1 MEEEINYNNIN
12 QDLKL
17 KSMPTIE
24 KVLMLQKI
32 LKELKFR
39 KKAFLDTKEKMYS
52 EIDKNLIQFFEGRI
66 YTKKI
71 FDHILND
78 DTKVHS
84 TEYILIPGDKTSLK
98 DLYEPFYNPL
108 SEFLVHFFY
117 VDIINCSFNED
128 RLILLIYL
136 LLEKQILSDNI
147 KKKNNNSLTYSKDDI
162 LYHIFESMTRKI
174 DIRNFLGN
182 ILNKYISKIENLR
195 TNLSLDFGEENKIS
209 DLSGKYLYQ
218 RFNSDYSN
226 GENEIHSKKKLSTN
240 VPSKDIYSKINI
252 EKNTFLKSVKKIAL
266 TMNKKIE
273 KNTQIIPKK
282 EDKDLDDFEY
292 IDENGNIGDLDN
304 LNKKTVKFNKR
315 KTEEKDEKTK
325 KKLKAHPIIMLIYIK
340 KIKIYNLPLYKYS
353 KEKVT
358 WTKRLKINII
368 K

>member
-98 DLYEPFYNPL
+98 DLYEPFYNFLFLLQSDNSLMLKLIQLCKNYKRYFKPL

-136 LLEKQILSDNI
+136 LL
-147 KKKNNNSLTYSKDDI
+147 
-162 LYHIFESMTRKI
+162 
-174 DIRNFLGN
+174 
-182 ILNKYISKIENLR
+182 
-195 TNLSLDFGEENKIS
+195 
-209 DLSGKYLYQ
+209 
-218 RFNSDYSN
+218 
-226 GENEIHSKKKLSTN
+226 
-240 VPSKDIYSKINI
+240 
-252 EKNTFLKSVKKIAL
+252 
-266 TMNKKIE
+266 
-273 KNTQIIPKK
+273 
-282 EDKDLDDFEY
+282 
-292 IDENGNIGDLDN
+292 
-304 LNKKTVKFNKR
+304 
-315 KTEEKDEKTK
+315 
-325 KKLKAHPIIMLIYIK
+325 
-340 KIKIYNLPLYKYS
+340 
-353 KEKVT
+353 
-358 WTKRLKINII
+358 
-368 K
+368 